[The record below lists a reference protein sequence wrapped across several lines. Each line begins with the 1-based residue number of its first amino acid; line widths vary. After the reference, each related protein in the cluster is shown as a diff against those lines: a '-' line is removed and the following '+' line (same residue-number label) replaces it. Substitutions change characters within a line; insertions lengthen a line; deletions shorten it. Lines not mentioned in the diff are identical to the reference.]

1 MSMANSVELRVP
13 FLDREV
19 WNLSKVL
26 PTKYMVKDGQTK
38 YIFRSIAHESLPEEW
53 AKRRKLGFPVPFN
66 TWLKEDK
73 YYKKVKEQFNK
84 KFVSEFFDLEKINN
98 MLDDHHNDI
107 KSNTR
112 KIFTIY
118 CFLVWYERYFILEK

>member
-1 MSMANSVELRVP
+1 
-13 FLDREV
+13 
-19 WNLSKVL
+19 
-26 PTKYMVKDGQTK
+26 MVKDGQTK

-73 YYKKVKEQFNK
+73 YYKQVKEQFNK
-84 KFVSEFFDLEKINN
+84 DFVKEFFDLEKINK

-107 KSNTR
+107 KPNTR

-118 CFLVWYERYFILEK
+118 CFLIWYERYFILEK